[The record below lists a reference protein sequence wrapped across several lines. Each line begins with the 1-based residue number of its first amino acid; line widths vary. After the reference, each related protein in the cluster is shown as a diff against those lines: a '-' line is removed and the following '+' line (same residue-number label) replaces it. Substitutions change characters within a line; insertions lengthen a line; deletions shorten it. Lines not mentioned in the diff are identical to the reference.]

1 MILGL
6 LLGKW
11 SGILLVLGLV
21 VWVVM
26 GCWLGIGDGIGL
38 VWTGV
43 NFVWEEFLASV
54 GHQLMWITSL

>member
-43 NFVWEEFLASV
+43 NFLCEEFLASV

>member
-1 MILGL
+1 MMGL

-11 SGILLVLGLV
+11 FGIWLVLGLV

>member
-1 MILGL
+1 MMGL

-11 SGILLVLGLV
+11 FGIWLVLGLV

-54 GHQLMWITSL
+54 GHQLMLITSL